1 MDLTLMIWYFFCYS
15 VLGYCIEVLYCSI
28 GQKTLVNRGFLHGPY
43 LPIYGF
49 GAVFVVFIFVKI
61 TDNPGLFF
69 LIACIGTSM
78 LEYATG
84 VLAEKLFSIRLW
96 DYSSYRFNL
105 KGRVCLLNS
114 TLFGL
119 LSLLVAYCI
128 HPYLSAFILS
138 VDEAVLDHGAM
149 VIMLLLSVDTT
160 SSVFRMSAFQKQ
172 LGEFKEKRKEIENRL
187 SILRNFNGNKMLDG
201 LRVKLNTELDE
212 LRLRLSISA
221 KQILK
226 AFPLLTSSN
235 EEKRLLLETLRK
247 TIRENALHR
256 KLHSNKKRS
265 KRRDD

>member
-1 MDLTLMIWYFFCYS
+1 
-15 VLGYCIEVLYCSI
+15 
-28 GQKTLVNRGFLHGPY
+28 
-43 LPIYGF
+43 
-49 GAVFVVFIFVKI
+49 
-61 TDNPGLFF
+61 
-69 LIACIGTSM
+69 
-78 LEYATG
+78 
-84 VLAEKLFSIRLW
+84 
-96 DYSSYRFNL
+96 
-105 KGRVCLLNS
+105 
-114 TLFGL
+114 
-119 LSLLVAYCI
+119 
-128 HPYLSAFILS
+128 
-138 VDEAVLDHGAM
+138 VDEAVLAHGAM

-221 KQILK
+221 KQFLK
-226 AFPLLTSSN
+226 AFPSLTSSN

-247 TIRENALHR
+247 TIRENALYR